1 MGYVVSPVRRWLL
14 FHNDGDTTMAASP
27 TENGR
32 ARGRHLAGQ
41 QIYHR
46 LHPRPVSLALVPQ
59 GARDLADAVTTDQT
73 TDKDCHARQDEAA
86 VE

>member
-1 MGYVVSPVRRWLL
+1 MCYVVSTVGRWVL
-14 FHNDGDTTMAASP
+14 FHNDGGTAMAAST

-32 ARGRHLAGQ
+32 ARGRQLAGQ

-46 LHPRPVSLALVPQ
+46 LHPRPVSRALLQ
-59 GARDLADAVTTDQT
+59 HNARDLADAVTTDQT